1 MKCPLGMGATNS
13 NTQSDVKTT
22 NVGGEHALDMAEGEP
37 DAGRI
42 SGSVDKSRLTEYM
55 QGLQRVA
62 RLQEEA
68 MDAQIDARQK
78 RREAGFKRQ
87 DVWICDAEFMR
98 QIQVLGAERRFEG
111 MEDLLKQAERCQ
123 KARDSLGGPEQE
135 GIEAEQ
141 RWEGRIWELQ
151 QAQERLTRD
160 FQHEYRVANTY
171 PPAPQSASSSEYS
184 AQSDAAKGSDEDS
197 GTEDISA
204 QIRPTDSVASSSSL
218 IIRSAEK
225 EDFDLQGPNT
235 LETSN
240 LLGID
245 TTKITP
251 PYAEAVEWESDSGIG
266 DLDRPPDTSMDEDLV
281 QSFQPLPNRQYHSIE
296 LYPQLLT
303 DFTSTRDRISKWLE
317 NTALISRLESLSLFT
332 ILKDQLDRD
341 SAILPSNWAQLVVG
355 YWELDGA
362 TNPHA
367 HLSEPSRAV
376 SRGTGSIAIE
386 EQGGKVHRQL

>member
-1 MKCPLGMGATNS
+1 VRCPLGMGATFS
-13 NTQSDVKTT
+13 NIQSDVETR
-22 NVGGEHALDMAEGEP
+22 NVGGEHSLNMAEGAA
-37 DAGRI
+37 DAGHV
-42 SGSVDKSRLTEYM
+42 SGNIDKSRLTEYM

-68 MDAQIDARQK
+68 MNAQIDARQK

-87 DVWICDAEFMR
+87 DVWTCDAEFMR
-98 QIQVLGAERRFEG
+98 QIQVLGAERKFEG

-151 QAQERLTRD
+151 QAQERLIRD
-160 FQHEYRVANTY
+160 FQNEYRVANTY
-171 PPAPQSASSSEYS
+171 PPALPSAASSEYS
-184 AQSDAAKGSDEDS
+184 TQSDAVKLLDEDS
-197 GTEDISA
+197 GTEDITA
-204 QIRPTDSVASSSSL
+204 QIRPRESVASSSSL
-218 IIRSAEK
+218 IFRPPEK
-225 EDFDLQGPNT
+225 EDFDPQGLNIV
-235 LETSN
+235 ENSN
-240 LLGID
+240 LLGIG

-266 DLDRPPDTSMDEDLV
+266 DLDRPPDTSMDKNLV

-341 SAILPSNWAQLVVG
+341 STALPSNWAQLVVA

-362 TNPHA
+362 TTPHSR
-367 HLSEPSRAV
+367 LLESSETSSSDASGV
-376 SRGTGSIAIE
+376 A
-386 EQGGKVHRQL
+386 L